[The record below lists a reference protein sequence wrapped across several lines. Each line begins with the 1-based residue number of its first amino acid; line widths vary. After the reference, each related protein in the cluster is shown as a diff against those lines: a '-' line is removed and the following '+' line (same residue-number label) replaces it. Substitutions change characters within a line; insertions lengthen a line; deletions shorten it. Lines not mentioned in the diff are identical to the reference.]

1 METYDSTLLKIT
13 KKKKI
18 DLSSF
23 TYRGSS
29 RDFRIQ
35 KNNNQMEENKSIHKI
50 EKIIEVA
57 EVDNNNG
64 ENENDNEEDND
75 DNNNDS
81 SDKEENDNDEE
92 TEDDDVPLSS
102 LSKKRKLY

>member
-35 KNNNQMEENKSIHKI
+35 KNNNQMEENKSINKV

-57 EVDNNNG
+57 EVDNNG

-75 DNNNDS
+75 DNNDS

>member
-35 KNNNQMEENKSIHKI
+35 KNNNQMEENKSINKI
-50 EKIIEVA
+50 EKIIEVP
-57 EVDNNNG
+57 EVDNNG
-64 ENENDNEEDND
+64 ENDNEEDNND
-75 DNNNDS
+75 NNDS

-92 TEDDDVPLSS
+92 TEDDDIPLSS